1 MQQVNLYL
9 PEFQPNRK
17 PVRAEHMLWAA
28 GILLLLLIFWSL
40 WSSQQTQAMAE
51 KVALEQRQLEQ
62 LQQQVQELTA
72 LQPRRQGP
80 DLETEIER
88 LKNEIQRRESIR
100 LLITQQNLGN
110 AEGFSAQLQA
120 LARQSM
126 TELALQHFS
135 LQQGGG
141 YVELG
146 GRVRQAERVP
156 EYLQRL
162 RLEPSFAQVR
172 FGVMQVQRDG
182 SSEPG
187 LKFSLSKAEAE
198 GAKPNAR

>member
-1 MQQVNLYL
+1 MQQINLYL
-9 PEFQPNRK
+9 PEFRPNRK
-17 PVRAEHMLWAA
+17 PLRAQHMLWAA
-28 GILLLLLIFWSL
+28 AVLLLLLLLWSL
-40 WSSQQTQAMAE
+40 WSAKQTQDLSE
-51 KVALEQRQLEQ
+51 QVVIEQRQLEE

-72 LQPRRQGP
+72 RQPRRQGP
-80 DLETEIER
+80 DLDTQVER
-88 LKNEIQRRESIR
+88 LKNEIQRRENIR

-120 LARQSM
+120 MARQSM
-126 TELALQHFS
+126 AELALQHFS

-141 YVELG
+141 YVELT

-162 RLEPSFAQVR
+162 RSERSFAQVR
-172 FGVMQVQRDG
+172 FGVMDVEQDE

-187 LKFSLSKAEAE
+187 LKFSLSKADAK

>member
-1 MQQVNLYL
+1 MQQINLYL
-9 PEFQPNRK
+9 PEFRPNRK
-17 PVRAEHMLWAA
+17 PVRAQHMLWAA
-28 GILLLLLIFWSL
+28 GALLLLLIFWSL
-40 WSSQQTQAMAE
+40 WSAKQTQDLAE
-51 KVALEQRQLEQ
+51 QVGVEQGKLEA

-72 LQPRRQGP
+72 RQPRRQGP
-80 DLETEIER
+80 DLETQVER
-88 LKNEIQRRESIR
+88 LKAEIQRRESIR

-126 TELALQHFS
+126 EELALQHFS
-135 LQQGGG
+135 LQQGGD
-141 YVELG
+141 YVELS

-172 FGVMQVQRDG
+172 FGVMDVEQDE

-187 LKFSLSKAEAE
+187 LKFSLSKADAK

>member
-1 MQQVNLYL
+1 MQQINLYL
-9 PEFQPNRK
+9 PEFRPNRK

-28 GILLLLLIFWSL
+28 GVLLLLLIFWSF
-40 WSSQQTQAMAE
+40 WSFQQTQAMAE
-51 KVALEQRQLEQ
+51 KVALEQRELEQ
-62 LQQQVQELTA
+62 LQEQVQDLTA
-72 LQPRRQGP
+72 RQPRRQGP

-88 LKNEIQRRESIR
+88 LDSEIRRRENIR

-126 TELALQHFS
+126 TDLALQHFS

-162 RLEPSFAQVR
+162 RLEPSFTLVR
-172 FGVMQVQRDG
+172 FGVMNVEQDE

-187 LKFSLSKAEAE
+187 LKFSLSKAEAK
-198 GAKPNAR
+198 GDTPNAR